1 MKKRR
6 KWMKGRIR
14 KKKKKE
20 EWKSLAV
27 GRKVGL
33 WIVTGK
39 CLCSRAGYGHMGM
52 WKTCSKK
59 MGFFHVLKT
68 SQTHTSPQ
76 HTEKHID
83 RHGNMKTLAGAP
95 RHACCRKGLSS
106 TYIPTCGLR

>member
-6 KWMKGRIR
+6 KLMKGRIR
-14 KKKKKE
+14 KNKKKK

-39 CLCSRAGYGHMGM
+39 CLGSRAGYGHMGK

-59 MGFFHVLKT
+59 MFFSCLKNLSNTHISPTYRETYRQTWKYENT
-68 SQTHTSPQ
+68 SRCS
-76 HTEKHID
+76 
-83 RHGNMKTLAGAP
+83 A
-95 RHACCRKGLSS
+95 ACLLQKRAQLS
-106 TYIPTCGLR
+106 PTCRLR